1 MTLFPFFE
9 NIDGKRFLV
18 IGGGNVAKG
27 KVDRLRQFTD
37 NITVIA
43 ECTDIEGAI
52 IKPFEAADL
61 EGADYVIGASDDREL
76 NHYISKLCRSRG
88 VPVNI
93 VDNPELCTFIFPSL
107 VKRGDLVIG
116 ITSAGK
122 SPAFSQYIRR
132 EAERIVPDN
141 AEEIIDELYAFRNE
155 LKKTV
160 SDQKERAKLLKEK
173 LNELL

>member
-9 NIDGKRFLV
+9 NIEDKHFLV
-18 IGGGNVAKG
+18 IGGGGVAKS
-27 KVDRLRQFTD
+27 KIKRLKQFTD

-43 ECTDIEGAI
+43 ESTDIEGAI
-52 IKPFEAADL
+52 IRPFEDSDL
-61 EGADYVIGASDDREL
+61 DGADYVIGASDDREL
-76 NHYISKLCRSRG
+76 NHSISSLCRSKG
-88 VPVNI
+88 IPVNI

-107 VKRGDLVIG
+107 IKRGDLVIG
-116 ITSAGK
+116 ISSSGK

-132 EAERIVPDN
+132 ELEKVIPDN
-141 AEEIIDELYAFRNE
+141 AEDIIEELYTLRNE

-160 SDQKERAKLLKEK
+160 PDQKERAKILKEK